1 MSDLK
6 TNLEQ
11 ILQEKEDKII
21 PENIKEG
28 VQIFDIMGT
37 LKSEG
42 SSSGVK
48 LFETKEEM
56 QADAAAKEGDLAV
69 VYRNEI
75 QNFAEDTQTQY
86 ITFPETVTLPEAF
99 TGNVNGMLR
108 AVDESVMFDGQI
120 QLDQNMFRFDG
131 FTETGMIRVS
141 YNSSDGITYTRE
153 EFSNDTGDL
162 TNPVNLG
169 TKIKYNDENGMTPW
183 NDSLGYFIQV
193 GGKVFGGLFK
203 YGEYIDPGISLPDY
217 STLKYESNNIS
228 MTMSDTVISPE
239 DIEKIIKPIKKD
251 KFLEYKIAYDG
262 VSNYYVLP
270 CISNS
275 DVTGLYYDTSTS
287 KLYFLSIYNKDSSFV
302 FEVPAVVYVVNND
315 YSLTST
321 IKLTDLSE
329 IIYKTTF
336 SSYTRTY
343 YKIVEL
349 NLTNKTF
356 IVNASVNGNEISI
369 QNEDIS
375 YNSGIGENVNSVKGY
390 NIDSTHAKKS
400 KYLSADNQFT
410 ALSENVFNSIA
421 YGKDGVINGNLA
433 NDVSTV
439 FTDINAEAYAK
450 LQQSYN
456 DMEPRVLTNSDKE
469 LNRNLYVVPIKLDGT
484 PLLDTSQLTN
494 CGGLFQN
501 SQNLISVPMLDISN
515 ATDIAYMF
523 GDCTNLIYIP
533 VLNTSKVVDMLGT
546 FTRCPKLSD
555 KSLNN
560 ILQMCINASNYRED
574 KTLEYLGLSE
584 EQSTKCTTLS
594 NYEAFTEAGWTTG
607 Y

>member
-1 MSDLK
+1 MASLK
-6 TNLEQ
+6 EKSESILNDKRLNL
-11 ILQEKEDKII
+11 L
-21 PENIKEG
+21 PENIKKDVTILG
-28 VQIFDIMGT
+28 VTGTYDIN
-37 LKSEG
+37 SDI
-42 SSSGVK
+42 K
-48 LFETKEEM
+48 LFKTNEEM
-56 QADAAAKEGDLAV
+56 QADTTAKTDDLAV
-69 VYRNEI
+69 VYGDEI
-75 QNFAEDTQTQY
+75 KNMSADIEAQY
-86 ITFPETVTLPEAF
+86 LIFPETVVLTEAF
-99 TGNVNGMLR
+99 TDFLSARFVSVDETTVFDGNV
-108 AVDESVMFDGQI
+108 
-120 QLDQNMFRFDG
+120 QLDMNSFRFDG

-153 EFSNDTGDL
+153 EFSGDTGDL
-162 TNPVNLG
+162 TNPVDLG
-169 TKIKYNDENGMTPW
+169 TKIKYNNEVGMTHW
-183 NDSLGYFIQV
+183 DNNLGYFMQV

-217 STLKYESNNIS
+217 STLKYENNNIS

-262 VSNYYVLP
+262 VDNYYVLP

-275 DVTGLYYDTSTS
+275 SVTGVYYDTSTS

-375 YNSGIGENVNSVKGY
+375 YNSGIGENVNSVKNY

-433 NDVSTV
+433 NDVSTI

-450 LQQSYN
+450 LQLSYN

-546 FTRCPKLSD
+546 FSRCPKLSD

-560 ILQMCINASNYRED
+560 ILQMCINASNYREN

-584 EQSTKCTTLS
+584 EQATKCTTLS

>member
-1 MSDLK
+1 MASLK
-6 TNLEQ
+6 EKSESILNDKRLNL
-11 ILQEKEDKII
+11 L
-21 PENIKEG
+21 PENIKKDVTILG
-28 VQIFDIMGT
+28 VTGTYDIN
-37 LKSEG
+37 
-42 SSSGVK
+42 SGIK
-48 LFETKEEM
+48 LFKTNEEM
-56 QADAAAKEGDLAV
+56 QADTAAKTDDLAV
-69 VYRNEI
+69 VYGDEI
-75 QNFAEDTQTQY
+75 KNMSADIEAQY
-86 ITFPETVTLPEAF
+86 LIFPETVVLTEAF
-99 TGNVNGMLR
+99 TDFLSARFVS
-108 AVDESVMFDGQI
+108 VDVTTMFDGNV
-120 QLDQNMFRFDG
+120 QLDMNSFRFDG

-153 EFSNDTGDL
+153 EFSGDTGDL
-162 TNPVNLG
+162 TNPVDLG
-169 TKIKYNDENGMTPW
+169 TKIKYNNEVGMTHW
-183 NDSLGYFIQV
+183 DNNLGYFMQV

-217 STLKYESNNIS
+217 STLKYENNNIS

-262 VSNYYVLP
+262 VDNYYVLP

-275 DVTGLYYDTSTS
+275 SVTGVYYDTSTS

-375 YNSGIGENVNSVKGY
+375 YNSGIGENVNSAKNY

-433 NDVSTV
+433 NDVSTI

-456 DMEPRVLTNSDKE
+456 DMEPRVLTNSDRE

-515 ATDIAYMF
+515 ATDIAFMF

-546 FTRCPKLSD
+546 FSRCPKLSD

-584 EQSTKCTTLS
+584 EQATKCTTLS

>member
-1 MSDLK
+1 MASLK
-6 TNLEQ
+6 EKSESILNDKRLNL
-11 ILQEKEDKII
+11 L
-21 PENIKEG
+21 PENIKKDVTILG
-28 VQIFDIMGT
+28 VTGTYDIN
-37 LKSEG
+37 SDI
-42 SSSGVK
+42 K
-48 LFETKEEM
+48 LFKTNEEM
-56 QADAAAKEGDLAV
+56 QADTTAKTDDLAV
-69 VYRNEI
+69 VYGDEI
-75 QNFAEDTQTQY
+75 KNMSADIEAQY
-86 ITFPETVTLPEAF
+86 LIFPETVVLTEAF
-99 TGNVNGMLR
+99 TDFLSARFVSVDETTVFDGNV
-108 AVDESVMFDGQI
+108 
-120 QLDQNMFRFDG
+120 QLDMNSFRFDG

-153 EFSNDTGDL
+153 EFSGDTGDL
-162 TNPVNLG
+162 TNPVDLG
-169 TKIKYNDENGMTPW
+169 TKIKYNNEVGMTHW
-183 NDSLGYFIQV
+183 DNNLGYFMQV

-217 STLKYESNNIS
+217 STLKYENNNIS

-262 VSNYYVLP
+262 VDNYYVLP

-275 DVTGLYYDTSTS
+275 SVTGVYYDTSTS

-375 YNSGIGENVNSVKGY
+375 YNSGIGENVNSVKNY

-433 NDVSTV
+433 NDVSTI

-450 LQQSYN
+450 LQLSYN

-515 ATDIAYMF
+515 ATDIAFMF

-546 FTRCPKLSD
+546 FSRCPKLSD

-560 ILQMCINASNYRED
+560 ILQMCINASNYREN

-584 EQSTKCTTLS
+584 EQATKCTTLS

>member
-1 MSDLK
+1 MASLK
-6 TNLEQ
+6 EKSESILNDKRLNL
-11 ILQEKEDKII
+11 L
-21 PENIKEG
+21 PENIKKDVTILG
-28 VQIFDIMGT
+28 VTGTYDIN
-37 LKSEG
+37 SD
-42 SSSGVK
+42 VK
-48 LFETKEEM
+48 LFKTNEEM
-56 QADAAAKEGDLAV
+56 QADTTAKTDDLAV
-69 VYRNEI
+69 VYGDEI
-75 QNFAEDTQTQY
+75 KNMSADIEAQY
-86 ITFPETVTLPEAF
+86 LTFPETVVLPEAF
-99 TGNVNGMLR
+99 TDFLSARFVS
-108 AVDESVMFDGQI
+108 VDETAMFDGNI

-131 FTETGMIRVS
+131 FADTGMIRVS

-153 EFSNDTGDL
+153 EFSGDTGDL

-183 NDSLGYFIQV
+183 DNNLGYFIQV
-193 GGKVFGGLFK
+193 SGKVFGGLFK

-217 STLKYESNNIS
+217 STLKYERNNIS

-275 DVTGLYYDTSTS
+275 GVTGLYYDTSTS

-375 YNSGIGENVNSVKGY
+375 YNSGIGENVNSVRNY

-421 YGKDGVINGNLA
+421 YGRDGVINGNLA
-433 NDVSTV
+433 NDVSTI
-439 FTDINAEAYAK
+439 FTDINAEAYAR

-456 DMEPRVLTNSDKE
+456 DMEPRVLTNSDRE

-515 ATDIAYMF
+515 ATDIAFMF

-546 FTRCPKLSD
+546 FSRCPKLSD

-584 EQSTKCTTLS
+584 EQAQKCATLS
-594 NYEAFTEAGWTTG
+594 NYTAFTEAGWTTG

>member
-1 MSDLK
+1 MASLK
-6 TNLEQ
+6 EKSESILNDKRLNL
-11 ILQEKEDKII
+11 L
-21 PENIKEG
+21 PENIKKDVTILG
-28 VQIFDIMGT
+28 VTGTYDIN
-37 LKSEG
+37 SDI
-42 SSSGVK
+42 K
-48 LFETKEEM
+48 LFKTNEEM
-56 QADAAAKEGDLAV
+56 QADTAAKTDDLAV
-69 VYRNEI
+69 VYGDEI
-75 QNFAEDTQTQY
+75 KNMSADIEAQY
-86 ITFPETVTLPEAF
+86 LIFPETVVLTEAF
-99 TGNVNGMLR
+99 TDFLSARFVS
-108 AVDESVMFDGQI
+108 VDETAMFDGNV
-120 QLDQNMFRFDG
+120 QLDMNSFRFDG

-141 YNSSDGITYTRE
+141 YNSSDGVTYTRE

-169 TKIKYNDENGMTPW
+169 TKIKYNDENGRTPW
-183 NDSLGYFIQV
+183 NDNLGYFMQV

-217 STLKYESNNIS
+217 STLKYERNNIS

-275 DVTGLYYDTSTS
+275 SVTGLYYDTSTS
-287 KLYFLSIYNKDSSFV
+287 KLYFLSIYNKDASFV

-375 YNSGIGENVNSVKGY
+375 YNSGIGENVNSVKNY

-433 NDVSTV
+433 NDVSTI

-450 LQQSYN
+450 LQLSYN

-501 SQNLISVPMLDISN
+501 SQNLIFVPMLDISN
-515 ATDIAYMF
+515 ATDIAFMF

-560 ILQMCINASNYRED
+560 ILQMCINASNYREN

-584 EQSTKCTTLS
+584 EQATKCTTLS

>member
-1 MSDLK
+1 MASLK
-6 TNLEQ
+6 EKSESILNDKRLNL
-11 ILQEKEDKII
+11 L
-21 PENIKEG
+21 PENIKKDVTILG
-28 VQIFDIMGT
+28 VTGTYDIN
-37 LKSEG
+37 SDI
-42 SSSGVK
+42 K
-48 LFETKEEM
+48 LFKTNEEM
-56 QADAAAKEGDLAV
+56 QADTTAKTDDLAV
-69 VYRNEI
+69 VYGDEI
-75 QNFAEDTQTQY
+75 KNMSADIEAQY
-86 ITFPETVTLPEAF
+86 LIFPETVVLTEAF
-99 TGNVNGMLR
+99 TDFLSARFVSVDETTVFDGNV
-108 AVDESVMFDGQI
+108 
-120 QLDQNMFRFDG
+120 QLDMNSFRFDG

-153 EFSNDTGDL
+153 EFSGDTGDL
-162 TNPVNLG
+162 TNPVDLG
-169 TKIKYNDENGMTPW
+169 TKIKYNNEVGMTHW
-183 NDSLGYFIQV
+183 DNNLGYFMQV

-217 STLKYESNNIS
+217 STLKYENNNIS

-262 VSNYYVLP
+262 VDNYYVLP

-275 DVTGLYYDTSTS
+275 SVTGVYYDTSTS

-375 YNSGIGENVNSVKGY
+375 YNSGIGENVNSAKNY

-433 NDVSTV
+433 NDVSTI

-456 DMEPRVLTNSDKE
+456 DMEPRVLTNSDRE

-515 ATDIAYMF
+515 ATDIAFMF

-546 FTRCPKLSD
+546 FSRCPKLSD

-584 EQSTKCTTLS
+584 EQATKCTTLS

>member
-1 MSDLK
+1 MASLK
-6 TNLEQ
+6 EKSESILNDKRLNL
-11 ILQEKEDKII
+11 L
-21 PENIKEG
+21 PENIKKDVTILG
-28 VQIFDIMGT
+28 VTGTYDIN
-37 LKSEG
+37 
-42 SSSGVK
+42 SGIK
-48 LFETKEEM
+48 LFKTNEEM
-56 QADAAAKEGDLAV
+56 QADTAAKTDDLAV
-69 VYRNEI
+69 VYGDEI
-75 QNFAEDTQTQY
+75 KNMSADIEAQY
-86 ITFPETVTLPEAF
+86 LIFPETVVLTEAF
-99 TGNVNGMLR
+99 TDFLSARFVS
-108 AVDESVMFDGQI
+108 VDVTTMFDGNV
-120 QLDQNMFRFDG
+120 QLDMNSFRFDG

-153 EFSNDTGDL
+153 EFSGDTGDL
-162 TNPVNLG
+162 TNPVDLG
-169 TKIKYNDENGMTPW
+169 TKIKYNNEVGMTHW
-183 NDSLGYFIQV
+183 DNNLGYFMQV

-217 STLKYESNNIS
+217 STLKYENNNIS

-262 VSNYYVLP
+262 VDNYYVLP

-275 DVTGLYYDTSTS
+275 SVTGLYYDTSTS

-375 YNSGIGENVNSVKGY
+375 YNSGIGENVNSAKNY

-433 NDVSTV
+433 NDVSTI

-456 DMEPRVLTNSDKE
+456 DMEPRVLTNSDRE

-515 ATDIAYMF
+515 ATDIAFMF

-546 FTRCPKLSD
+546 FSRCPKLSD

-584 EQSTKCTTLS
+584 EQATKCTTLS

>member
-1 MSDLK
+1 MASLK
-6 TNLEQ
+6 EKSESILNDKRLNL
-11 ILQEKEDKII
+11 L
-21 PENIKEG
+21 PENIKKDVTILG
-28 VQIFDIMGT
+28 VTGTYDIN
-37 LKSEG
+37 
-42 SSSGVK
+42 SGIK
-48 LFETKEEM
+48 LFKTNEEM
-56 QADAAAKEGDLAV
+56 QADTAAKTDDLAV
-69 VYRNEI
+69 VYGDEI
-75 QNFAEDTQTQY
+75 KNMSADIEAQY
-86 ITFPETVTLPEAF
+86 LIFPETVVLTEAF
-99 TGNVNGMLR
+99 TDFLSARFVS
-108 AVDESVMFDGQI
+108 VDVTTMFDGNI

-131 FTETGMIRVS
+131 FTDTGMIRVS

-153 EFSNDTGDL
+153 EFSSDTGDL

-169 TKIKYNDENGMTPW
+169 TKIKYNNEGGMTPW
-183 NDSLGYFIQV
+183 NDNLGYFMQV

-217 STLKYESNNIS
+217 STLKYERNNIS
-228 MTMSDTVISPE
+228 MTMSDIVISPE

-275 DVTGLYYDTSTS
+275 SVTGLYYDTSTS

-375 YNSGIGENVNSVKGY
+375 YNSGIGENVNSVKNY

-433 NDVSTV
+433 NDVSTI

-450 LQQSYN
+450 LQLSYN

-560 ILQMCINASNYRED
+560 ILQMCINASNYREN

-584 EQSTKCTTLS
+584 EQATKCTTLS

>member
-1 MSDLK
+1 MSILK
-6 TNLEQ
+6 DNLTQ
-11 ILQEKEDKII
+11 ILQEKQEKII

-37 LKSEG
+37 LKSGG

-56 QADAAAKEGDLAV
+56 QADTTAKTNDLAV
-69 VYRNEI
+69 VYGDEI
-75 QNFAEDTQTQY
+75 KNMSADIETQY
-86 ITFPETVTLPEAF
+86 LIFPETVVLTEAF
-99 TGNVNGMLR
+99 TDFLSARFVS
-108 AVDESVMFDGQI
+108 VDETAMFDGNI

-131 FTETGMIRVS
+131 FTEIGMIRVS

-153 EFSNDTGDL
+153 EFSSDTGDL
-162 TNPVNLG
+162 TNPVDLG
-169 TKIKYNDENGMTPW
+169 TIIRYEPMEPW
-183 NDSLGYFIQV
+183 NDNLGYFMQV

-262 VSNYYVLP
+262 VDNYYVLP

-275 DVTGLYYDTSTS
+275 DVTGVYYDTSTS

-433 NDVSTV
+433 NDVSTI

-456 DMEPRVLTNSDKE
+456 DMEPRVLTNSDRE

-501 SQNLISVPMLDISN
+501 SQNLIFVPMLDISN
-515 ATDIAYMF
+515 ATDIAFMF

-546 FTRCPKLSD
+546 FSRCPKLSD

-560 ILQMCINASNYRED
+560 ILQMCINAISYRED
-574 KTLEYLGLSE
+574 KTLEHIGLSE
-584 EQSTKCTTLS
+584 EQAQKCATLS
-594 NYEAFTEAGWTTG
+594 NYTAFTEAGWTTG